1 MKNYVAYLS
10 IVAAMLAFG
19 CEDDATRG
27 KGMIPGENCQEG
39 DDNCESGG
47 NPCKCDD
54 GTDCPDGIK
63 DNCVSDSECKCDD
76 GTDCPDGIKDNCTEC
91 KEGDENCEPPEPP
104 KPKECV
110 DSYCEVGSL
119 DCSGTKV
126 VVCEA
131 TDDGCGEWK
140 DKEDCGIG
148 KYCDLETHACV
159 EGCLEKCETENE
171 KRCVDNSIIECVSNS
186 AGCAVWNMVAA
197 CGAVAVPRA
206 SSLRSIRQPR
216 ATSFRQMLRWI
227 RTAILS
233 SSGRMIRT
241 GIASVRST

>member
-63 DNCVSDSECKCDD
+63 DHCVSDSECKCDDGTDCPDGIKDNCVSDSECKCDD
-76 GTDCPDGIKDNCTEC
+76 GTDCPDGIKDNCVSDSECKCDDGTDCPGGNKDNCTEC

-159 EGCLEKCETENE
+159 EGCLEKCETEHE
-171 KRCVDNSIIECVSNS
+171 KRSLDTSII
-186 AGCAVWNMVAA
+186 
-197 CGAVAVPRA
+197 
-206 SSLRSIRQPR
+206 
-216 ATSFRQMLRWI
+216 
-227 RTAILS
+227 
-233 SSGRMIRT
+233 
-241 GIASVRST
+241 